1 MTEDSTAAIHC
12 RAPLRVSF
20 GGGGTDVPPYP
31 SLFGGAVLSCTI
43 DLYAYATVRAT
54 SGRSSVQSPDLVAAA
69 ALSGRRRLGHS
80 VVSTFEHNA
89 RVVLGCDAPPGSGLG
104 ASSSLGVALCAAM
117 AELSHRPLSPYELAT
132 QALRVEREELCIPGG
147 MQDHYAAAF
156 GGWNFIEFGAED
168 VRVNPV
174 RLRPD
179 VRAELQGSLLLLPT
193 PSVSRRSSGILRRQV
208 AAYER
213 KDEDVLDA
221 LATIKAHAAAARD
234 AVVSGDLGA
243 LAAVL
248 DDGWRTKRRL
258 ASGIATDEIDEL
270 YRQARALGVTGGK
283 LLGAGGGGFLLLMV
297 PFDRRGHVVRELRAR
312 GHEPVNFAFVDE
324 GAHAWRALASE

>member
-1 MTEDSTAAIHC
+1 VITIHG

-20 GGGGTDVPPYP
+20 AGGGTDVPPYP
-31 SLFGGAVLSCTI
+31 ALFGGAVLSCTI
-43 DLYAYATVRAT
+43 DLYAYATVRPT
-54 SGRSSVQSPDLVAAA
+54 EGRSSVSSPDLVAAA

-104 ASSSLGVALCAAM
+104 ASSSLVVALCAAM
-117 AELSHRPLSPYELAT
+117 ADLSNHPISPYELA
-132 QALRVEREELCIPGG
+132 QRSMHVEREQLCIPGG
-147 MQDHYAAAF
+147 LQDHYAAAF
-156 GGWNFIEFGAED
+156 GGWNYIEFGDGD
-168 VRVNPV
+168 VRVNPL

-179 VRAELQGSLLLLPT
+179 VRAELQGSMLLLPT

-213 KDEDVLDA
+213 KDDDVLAA
-221 LATIKAHAAAARD
+221 LAAIKEHAVQARAA
-234 AVVSGDLGA
+234 VLSGDLGG

-258 ASGIATDEIDEL
+258 ASGIATEEIDEL
-270 YRQARALGVTGGK
+270 YALACRLGATGGK

-297 PFDRRGHVVRELRAR
+297 PFERRGHVVRELRAR
-312 GHEPVNFAFVDE
+312 DLEPVNFSFVDE
-324 GAHAWRALASE
+324 GAHTWHALTGE